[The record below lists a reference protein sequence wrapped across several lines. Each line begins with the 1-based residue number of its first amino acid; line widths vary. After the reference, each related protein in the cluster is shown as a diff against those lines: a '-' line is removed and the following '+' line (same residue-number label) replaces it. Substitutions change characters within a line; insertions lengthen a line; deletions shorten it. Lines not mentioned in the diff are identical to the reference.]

1 MKPCSSCSARK
12 ATRQSLPELLPT
24 GRRAGH
30 VDSASSNLALV
41 MTLPGPSQNL
51 TVRTSTVVR
60 SWLMKH
66 AKNPAVAE
74 PFVVVDGD
82 SLEDVVGVM
91 AAAAGATKLLPWSM
105 ILACTFRADT

>member
-1 MKPCSSCSARK
+1 
-12 ATRQSLPELLPT
+12 
-24 GRRAGH
+24 
-30 VDSASSNLALV
+30 
-41 MTLPGPSQNL
+41 
-51 TVRTSTVVR
+51 
-60 SWLMKH
+60 MKH

-105 ILACTFRADT
+105 ILACTFRADTEIRKYRSEA